1 MNGSNGLMCPSLVAS
16 KVIFSVDV
24 CSWYL
29 QAFAYTREDGRN
41 YAVCFSVLF
50 GDFTVC
56 ETSMSYWVLFD
67 F

>member
-41 YAVCFSVLF
+41 YAVCFSVMFHIL
-50 GDFTVC
+50 
-56 ETSMSYWVLFD
+56 
-67 F
+67 